1 MEWSAS
7 GLLEPSRLLRRME
20 QRPNSMRSIDYP
32 LQGLG
37 TALVELAHVDVTPI
51 VVWRNTIGREE
62 DGIQNANV
70 SGGN

>member
-1 MEWSAS
+1 
-7 GLLEPSRLLRRME
+7 ME